1 MKSSASIAISLTLLM
16 FILVLAAAVFFLFQG
31 RQELRGKLATT
42 EDDIKALR
50 DEQAKLELSES
61 GIQAT
66 LETVQNEH
74 DLTATEN
81 VELEGQLIES
91 TQANA
96 TLEAANK
103 QQRADLDNAQATMAV
118 YESQGPLVTIVQP
131 QDGES
136 FVEGQ
141 AIEIIIVA
149 SDPSGIAKVNYT
161 IGDEIIENPVDSE
174 DPLVTVREVWTPST
188 ARSFEL
194 TASAINNQE
203 VLSRPSAISFVVEPF
218 EPTNTPLP
226 TEEPTAEATVEPTPE
241 S

>member
-31 RQELRGKLATT
+31 RQELRGKLATS
-42 EDDIKALR
+42 EENIKALR

-74 DLTATEN
+74 ALSNAEN
-81 VELEGQLIES
+81 VELESQLIES

-96 TLEAANK
+96 TLEAANN
-103 QQRADLDNAQATMAV
+103 QQQTDLDNAQATVDV
-118 YESQGPLVTIVQP
+118 YEAQGPLVTIVKP
-131 QDGES
+131 QDGET

-141 AIEIIIVA
+141 MVEIIIVA
-149 SDPSGIAKVNYT
+149 SDPAGIAKVNYT
-161 IGDEIIENPVDSE
+161 IGDEIIEHPVEAGNPV
-174 DPLVTVREVWTPST
+174 VTVREVWTPSS

-194 TASAINNQE
+194 TASAINNKE
-203 VLSRPSAISFVVEPF
+203 KVSRSSAISFTVDPF
-218 EPTNTPLP
+218 EPTNTPQP
-226 TEEPTAEATVEPTPE
+226 TEEPTLEATSEATPE